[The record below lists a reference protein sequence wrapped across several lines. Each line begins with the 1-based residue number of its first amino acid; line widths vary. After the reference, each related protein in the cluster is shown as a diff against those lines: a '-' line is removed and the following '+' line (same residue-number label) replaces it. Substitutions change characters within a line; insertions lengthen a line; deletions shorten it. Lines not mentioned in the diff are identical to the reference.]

1 MKAAAEGQVGNG
13 LRQRVGVCGE
23 DAGAVAE
30 GAAVCEN
37 GESEF
42 VGAESWDAVVVAV
55 AAGGAV
61 KDGACEREL
70 ISQCQAQKGRSEVQ
84 RQSAAVSDGSAAAD
98 GGMGVVSAAAPVVCG
113 ARCYLHSFRHCLL
126 HVCPLRQPHQC

>member
-1 MKAAAEGQVGNG
+1 M
-13 LRQRVGVCGE
+13 GVCGG
-23 DAGAVAE
+23 DAGAVA
-30 GAAVCEN
+30 GCEN
-37 GESEF
+37 GESDF
-42 VGAESWDAVVVAV
+42 VGAESWDAAVVAV

-84 RQSAAVSDGSAAAD
+84 KQSAAVSDGSAAAD
-98 GGMGVVSAAAPVVCG
+98 GGMGVASAAAPVVGG